1 MAEAATTTGQID
13 LLNIERLVT
22 TDQIDHLTEYRKCL
36 VHAMG
41 SFDILRVVWELV
53 AQLPMMQMHR
63 MYNTEEIFKLSTLH
77 LQELGRDALE
87 PLKDGKQKLILCPIL
102 LPLKRKFPGKRFVL
116 SSEDKPMEPLS
127 TCEKVTEQGVLERII
142 LVDRDG
148 CFHAL
153 EGYWE
158 TIDEHSSRPHY
169 EHHGYRQLKEVSL
182 RQIENVDDLY
192 QSVDGGDMVRFFWL
206 ATNFM
211 REALDA
217 TLESARREFEKS
229 VGVDGEGEELVQEKY
244 LTIIRAMNLY
254 GQVCRQVHHRYGR

>member
-1 MAEAATTTGQID
+1 MAEAATKTEQID

-22 TDQIDHLTEYRKCL
+22 ADQITHLTVHRNCL
-36 VHAMG
+36 VHAMD

-63 MYNTEEIFKLSTLH
+63 MYSTEEIFKLSTIH

-87 PLKDGKQKLILCPIL
+87 PLKDGKQKLILCSTH

-116 SSEDKPMEPLS
+116 PSEGKPMEPLN
-127 TCEKVTEQGVLERII
+127 TREKVTEQGVLERII

-153 EGYWE
+153 DGYWE
-158 TIDEHSSRPHY
+158 TMDEYSSRPHY
-169 EHHGYRQLKEVSL
+169 GHHGHRQLKEVLL
-182 RQIENVDDLY
+182 RQIEDVDDLY
-192 QSVDGGDMVRFFWL
+192 QSVGGGDMVHFFWL
-206 ATNFM
+206 ATNFLQ
-211 REALDA
+211 EALYA

-229 VGVDGEGEELVQEKY
+229 VGVDGEGEELVREKY
-244 LTIIRAMNLY
+244 LTIVRAMNLY